1 MPFHVL
7 HRTLYRYDAPVRLGP
22 QRLMLRPRDS
32 HDLRLRDATLA
43 ISPAATVT
51 WRHDVFGNSVGIASF
66 EGEATE
72 LSIESRLVIDRFP
85 LAFDEGPRPE
95 ARRYPFAY
103 DGDDRTDLGALLI
116 PERLEDEA
124 AVKAW
129 VVERLGPV
137 EGGAFSA
144 AGLLGALSETIHG
157 ALTYAAREAEG
168 TQTALQTI
176 ASGVGTCR
184 DYALLMIEASRAL
197 GFGARFVTGYLY
209 SPALDDGAA
218 DGTATVGAAATHAW
232 AEVFAPDEG
241 WVAFDPT
248 NDAVES
254 RDLIRV
260 AATRAARQASPV
272 SGGFTGAAGSTMEV
286 TVEITESADDPEAAP
301 AGG

>member
-7 HRTLYRYDAPVRLGP
+7 HRTHYRYSAPVQLGP

-32 HDLRLRDATLA
+32 HDLRLRSATLA

-51 WRHDVFGNSVGIASF
+51 WMHDVFGNSVGIATF
-66 EGEATE
+66 EGQATE
-72 LSIESRLVIDRFP
+72 LSIESRLVIDRYP
-85 LAFDEGPRPE
+85 LPFDDGPRAQ

-129 VVERLGPV
+129 VISRLGPV
-137 EGGAFSA
+137 DGGAFTA
-144 AGLLGALSETIHG
+144 AGLLAALSETIHT
-157 ALTYAAREAEG
+157 ALHYAARTAEG
-168 TQTALQTI
+168 TQTALETI
-176 ASGVGTCR
+176 TSGTGTCR

-218 DGTATVGAAATHAW
+218 DGSATVGAAATHAW
-232 AEVFAPDEG
+232 AEVYAPDEG

-272 SGGFTGAAGSTMEV
+272 SGGFTGAAASTLDV
-286 TVEITESADDPEAAP
+286 TVEITEATAPEET
-301 AGG
+301 